1 MECNW
6 IDMLAMVAP
15 QEGQQVNA
23 KAQLLQMLAMIGL
36 FMLIMWL
43 FVFRPQQKKV
53 KEHREMLS
61 TLKAGD
67 KVMTNSGIVGV
78 VIAVKE
84 KTVSIRSGDSKL
96 EVVQAAVSE
105 IIERGAS
112 SSAS

>member
-78 VIAVKE
+78 VIAV
-84 KTVSIRSGDSKL
+84 TVSIRSGDSKL